1 MFYLYSCERRACCAQ
16 QPALIHSLNQVER
29 ISSYGGWGRGAPGCL
44 GATGRGILL
53 EDDAMLS
60 FIRDG
65 FILLDTAAELAPS
78 WHATVAKKA
87 AAVVATPS
95 TQRTRASSVAPAG
108 AAVDQAA
115 LWAAVSPQL
124 HRVIH
129 STTVRGAL
137 SSILGNDFVVSGGGH
152 MHEAAN
158 LDQFWHRDGSVR
170 GIREHAARG
179 LIVMYYPNGCT
190 LDMGCTAVCRGS
202 QYLTVDRERWPNSE
216 DRLDVGAPP
225 DVSATD
231 DQALKHWRI
240 LDERARRVP
249 GMADATA
256 REAALSAPIARLGLC
271 ADDAEVRVV
280 VPPGGVL
287 VCHRECYHRATRCA
301 VGARWRP
308 MFKMGASRVCD
319 PVCPAWVCSDDL
331 TAAKNRE
338 QSSVNAIVRAHWSWH
353 CGTDRPQFSAAS
365 GITLPQTNAIS
376 AVLTEPSASE
386 TERIAAAYAL
396 GEIVVGCAKNSS
408 VMAVTQLLQ
417 SFDADAEA
425 VRRAASYGLRAALFT
440 PALFPEQLNPQQQY
454 IADALV
460 ERLHLPFKGYCGTVG
475 GSAAVVHVLAAAP
488 MPYRAI
494 ATALATFATRTVAEL
509 ASYTAAQAPELLDDL
524 RPLLSNRVQFDLPL
538 DFDVLD
544 RRLAL
549 SETCG
554 ALAAVGERAV
564 RAGESDTVTLVAR
577 ALLDLVTEEEPGQQF
592 PTFFGPANGQ
602 GIRMQAA
609 FGLLRLCSDPDRFF
623 NTGPQDMQV
632 SVTLCSRKE
641 WIGPTSTVCKVQPQ
655 LDTVAA
661 TVAEAL
667 RRLRMLCPP
676 TSKLTERDQTQKARE
691 QLLVA
696 MTSTRLPWRRISEEA
711 RDQNSEW
718 VLLQHCSTAA
728 PFPAVT
734 ELGVQSRHSS

>member
-1 MFYLYSCERRACCAQ
+1 
-16 QPALIHSLNQVER
+16 
-29 ISSYGGWGRGAPGCL
+29 
-44 GATGRGILL
+44 
-53 EDDAMLS
+53 MLS

-78 WHATVAKKA
+78 WHATVAEKA
-87 AAVVATPS
+87 AAVVATQS
-95 TQRTRASSVAPAG
+95 TRRTRPSSVAPAG
-108 AAVDQAA
+108 AAVDQAT
-115 LWAAVSPQL
+115 LWAAVSPEL
-124 HRVIH
+124 HRVVH
-129 STTVRGAL
+129 SNTVRGAL

-152 MHEAAN
+152 MHEAAD

-225 DVSATD
+225 KASATD
-231 DQALKHWRI
+231 DQALKHWRV

-249 GMADATA
+249 SMEDATA
-256 REAALSAPIARLGLC
+256 REVALSAPIARLGLC
-271 ADDAEVRVV
+271 AKDAEVRVV
-280 VPPGGVL
+280 VPPGGLL
-287 VCHRECYHRATRCA
+287 VCHRECYHRATRRA
-301 VGARWRP
+301 DGARWRP

-319 PVCPAWVCSDDL
+319 PVCPAWVCADDL
-331 TAAKNRE
+331 AAARTRKK
-338 QSSVNAIVRAHWSWH
+338 SSFDVIVRAHWSWH
-353 CGTDRPQFSAAS
+353 CGTDRPQRSAAS
-365 GITLPQTNAIS
+365 GITVLQTNAAS
-376 AVLTEPSASE
+376 AVFADASASE
-386 TERIAAAYAL
+386 SGRIAAAYAL
-396 GEIVVGCAKNSS
+396 GEIVVGCTSDSS
-408 VMAVTQLLQ
+408 VVAATQLLHGV
-417 SFDADAEA
+417 DADAEA

-440 PALFPEQLNPQQQY
+440 STLFPEQLNPQQQY

-475 GSAAVVHVLAAAP
+475 GSAAAVHVLAAAP
-488 MPYRAI
+488 TPYRAT
-494 ATALATFATRTVAEL
+494 ATALATFAARTVAEL
-509 ASYTAAQAPELLDDL
+509 ASHTSAQDPELLDDL
-524 RPLLSNRVQFDLPL
+524 LPLLPNRVQFDVPL
-538 DFDVLD
+538 DFGVLD

-549 SETCG
+549 SECCG

-564 RAGESDTVTLVAR
+564 RAGESDTVTFVAR
-577 ALLDLVTEEEPGQQF
+577 ALLDLVTGEEPGQQF

-602 GIRMQAA
+602 AIRMQAA
-609 FGLLRLCSDPDRFF
+609 FGLLRLCSDPGRSFA
-623 NTGPQDMQV
+623 TGPQDVQT
-632 SVTLCSRKE
+632 SVLLCSRKE
-641 WIGPTSTVCKVQPQ
+641 WIGPTFVQPQ

-667 RRLRMLCPP
+667 RRLRLLCTPG
-676 TSKLTERDQTQKARE
+676 SKPTERDQTQKARE

-696 MTSTRLPWRRISEEA
+696 MESTWLPWRRVSEEA
-711 RDQNSEW
+711 NRRRSDQNSEW

-728 PFPAVT
+728 PFPGVT